1 MDKTL
6 NIDNNKQTVL
16 ICPICSNENTH
27 LRSVE
32 LYNARVDE
40 DRMSALLKF
49 DCECGHSFTLD
60 IMQYKGMTVLQE
72 KK

>member
-1 MDKTL
+1 MNKTL
-6 NIDNNKQTVL
+6 NIDNGKQTAL
-16 ICPICSNENTH
+16 ICPICSNEYVH

-32 LYNARVDE
+32 LYNARSGE

-49 DCECGHSFTLD
+49 DCESGHSFTLD
-60 IMQYKGMTVLQE
+60 VLQYEGMTVLQE